1 MEAATSKAVTA
12 GSEPDLIH
20 HWVEIWIKDCNEF
33 RRWERT
39 ELILRDPALDTVAE
53 HAKRSQLFI
62 LSGRLL
68 QGLMTSPDYPAREF
82 RAEVDGKVRQLEE
95 AWDMIHNSMSD
106 QEAEAILQKAF
117 PDGSRTGKAA

>member
-1 MEAATSKAVTA
+1 MEAAASKAVTA
-12 GSEPDLIH
+12 KSEPDLIH
-20 HWVEIWIKDCNEF
+20 HWVEIWIRDCNAF

-39 ELILRDPALDTVAE
+39 EVILKTPDLNTVAE

-95 AWDMIHNSMSD
+95 TWDMIHNSMSD
-106 QEAEAILQKAF
+106 QEAETILQKAF
-117 PDGSRTGKAA
+117 PDGSRAGSAA